1 MYACKYACILVKSQ
15 FLCKVFKNGDFCA
28 KMSQKSGFLS
38 KKFSL
43 LSLYHIL
50 CTKCEDFLCKKFAK
64 SQFNYNFLIQYIQ
77 HHSEVHV

>member
-1 MYACKYACILVKSQ
+1 MYACILVKSQ

-43 LSLYHIL
+43 LSLYHFL
-50 CTKCEDFLCKKFAK
+50 CTKCEDFLCKEFAK
-64 SQFNYNFLIQYIQ
+64 FSQYLIIT
-77 HHSEVHV
+77 S